1 MIEKQIFYST
11 VGAALRRPG
20 TGPGSRLQRR
30 KDTRMTE
37 PTPRHIAIVGSGP
50 SGCFVAQALKRTWK
64 DAEITV
70 FDRLAAP
77 YGLIRYG
84 VAADHQHTK
93 AITRQFDRAF
103 ANGDVRFAGNIEIG
117 SDLSLDELR
126 EAFDLVV
133 LASGR
138 WRDRMLSVPGSR
150 LEGVLPSG
158 DLINAL
164 NAVPRPAIPM
174 PAIGER
180 VVVVGAGNVAI
191 DMVRFLIKT
200 ADDYAGSDVAPEAL
214 DQYLAAPAKR
224 VTVLSRSPIASAK
237 ADVAMVRELAKV
249 PGVRF
254 TYANTSPAAADN
266 ALGVKREQAIA
277 ALADLEVDDPR
288 VEVHFVFGAEPG
300 RVTGD
305 GRVEKVHL
313 AAAPAGEPTVIEA
326 DTVISAI
333 GFDVNAPGHWHYAE
347 DIDFAPSEHGF
358 LEPGLY
364 RAGWLKRGPHGA
376 IPANRADSVEV
387 AKEIVADVASG
398 RTPIAD
404 DRGGYESLPQ
414 HVRDRA
420 VSFEQWLRIDTAE
433 AKQAGD
439 DRIRR
444 KFIDH
449 DEMVA
454 VAHG

>member
-1 MIEKQIFYST
+1 MS
-11 VGAALRRPG
+11 G
-20 TGPGSRLQRR
+20 
-30 KDTRMTE
+30 

-64 DAEITV
+64 DADITV
-70 FDRLAAP
+70 FDRLAVP

-103 ANGDVRFAGNIEIG
+103 ASGDARFAGNVEIG

-126 EAFDLVV
+126 EAFDVVV

-138 WRDRMLSVPGSR
+138 WRDRMLTVPGSR
-150 LEGVLPSG
+150 LEGVIPSG

-164 NAVPRPAIPM
+164 NTVPRPAIPM
-174 PAIGER
+174 PEIGER

-191 DMVRFLIKT
+191 DMVRFLVKSG
-200 ADDYAGSDVAPEAL
+200 DDYTGSDVSPEAL
-214 DQYLAAPAKR
+214 AQYLRRPATR
-224 VTVLSRSPIASAK
+224 VTVLSRSPIAAAK
-237 ADVAMVRELAKV
+237 ADVAMLRELAKI
-249 PGVRF
+249 PGVRY
-254 TYANTSPAAADN
+254 TYANTSPAAPDN
-266 ALGVKREQAIA
+266 TLGVKREEAIA
-277 ALADLEVDDPR
+277 ALAALAVESPR

-300 RVTGD
+300 RISGD

-347 DIDFAPSEHGF
+347 EIDFAPSESGF

-398 RTPIAD
+398 RTPIRD
-404 DRGGYESLPQ
+404 DRGGYDALPEQ
-414 HVRDRA
+414 VRRRA
-420 VSFEQWLRIDTAE
+420 VSFEQWLRIDAVE
-433 AKQAGD
+433 AKAADEG
-439 DRIRR
+439 RVRR
-444 KFIDH
+444 KLIDH

-454 VAHG
+454 IAHG